1 MIHEYIDTRAALD
14 VLARRL
20 DGHPILGVDTE
31 AAGYHRYHDRISL
44 LQIST
49 LSDNFLVDPLAID
62 DLAALAPLLADPA
75 IEIVFHDAD
84 FDLRILHRDLGMV
97 VRGLFDTQIA
107 AAFLGERSLG
117 LGAVIEKHL
126 GLRLPKAFQ
135 RADWAERPLSA
146 GMMDYAATDTAHLIP
161 LRDRLHA
168 LLQEKGRLHWAEEE
182 FQRREQ
188 TRWTDDDPDALEPF
202 LRIKGARDLPPR
214 GLAILRELHR
224 WREEV
229 AQKRDQATFRIIG
242 NQALLELSARP
253 PTSPGAL
260 ASVTGIGEALLRRYS
275 RELLEVIG
283 RGLEVPESELP
294 RFPQP
299 RRWDRDPEAELRTER
314 LKAIRTRRAEEL
326 GLDPG
331 FLMARNVLEEI
342 ARCRPGS
349 LEELEQVPE
358 VRRWQIEAL
367 GESLLRS

>member
-1 MIHEYIDTRAALD
+1 MIYEYIDTPEVLD
-14 VLARRL
+14 VLVRRL
-20 DGHPILGVDTE
+20 AGHQVLGVDTE

-44 LQIST
+44 LQLST
-49 LSDNFLVDPLAID
+49 ATENFLVDPIAID
-62 DLAALAPLLADPA
+62 DLSALAPILADPA

-84 FDLRILHRDLGMV
+84 FDLRILHRDLGIV

-107 AAFLGERSLG
+107 AAFLGERALG
-117 LGAVIEKHL
+117 LGAVIERHL

-161 LRDRLHA
+161 LRDRLHT
-168 LLQEKGRLHWAEEE
+168 LLREKGRLHWAEEE

-188 TRWTDDDPDALEPF
+188 TRWTEDDPDALESF

-224 WREEV
+224 WRERV
-229 AQKRDQATFRIIG
+229 AEKRDQATFRVVG
-242 NQALLELSARP
+242 NQTLVELSARP
-253 PTSPGAL
+253 PTSRAEL
-260 ASVTGIGEALLRRYS
+260 AAVGSVGEALVRRYS
-275 RELLEVIG
+275 REILEAVR
-283 RGLEVPESELP
+283 RGLEIPESELP

-299 RRWDRDPEAELRTER
+299 RRWERDPEADARAER
-314 LKAIRTRRAEEL
+314 LKEIRTRRAQEL

-331 FLMARNVLEEI
+331 FLMARNLLEEI
-342 ARCRPGS
+342 ARRRPRS
-349 LEELEQVPE
+349 LEELAQVPE

-367 GESLLRS
+367 GDALLRS